1 MEKQKDRLASL
12 IGKETQVK
20 KQKKG
25 QGPTD
30 PIKVSLLSFG
40 RACACYLP
48 SQSIPQSAMGEWAV
62 IAVGRQRFGC
72 LRIKGS

>member
-1 MEKQKDRLASL
+1 VEKQKDRLASL

-30 PIKVSLLSFG
+30 PIKVTHLS
-40 RACACYLP
+40 CKN
-48 SQSIPQSAMGEWAV
+48 I
-62 IAVGRQRFGC
+62 
-72 LRIKGS
+72 